1 MIFRRTAGLICGL
14 ALLLSG
20 CGGSLGLGSLM
31 GGGDGPSDAEIAALQ
46 AAPAP
51 DAGSSYRVGPGDQLR
66 ITVYGEDDL
75 SGEYTLDGA
84 GAVSMPLLGQV
95 SLDGLT
101 APEVEST
108 LATSLEDRYLL
119 NPRVSV
125 EVLNYRPFYI
135 IGEVMTGGEFPYQDG
150 ISVLNAVAMAGGFTF
165 RARTSGMMIR
175 RGAEQI
181 EVRDP
186 AVEPVQPGDVI
197 VVRERFF

>member
-1 MIFRRTAGLICGL
+1 MIFRQLVGLVLGA
-14 ALLLSG
+14 ALVLSG
-20 CGGSLGLGSLM
+20 CGSNNNDLADLPVGAMAGM
-31 GGGDGPSDAEIAALQ
+31 Q
-46 AAPAP
+46 AAPGA
-51 DAGSSYRVGPGDQLR
+51 ASETYRVGPGDQLR

-75 SGEYTLDGA
+75 SGEYTLDGT

-101 APEVEST
+101 VPELETT
-108 LATSLEDRYLL
+108 LQTSLEDRYLL

-135 IGEVMTGGEFPYQDG
+135 IGEVVTGGEFPYQDG

-165 RARTSGMMIR
+165 RARTNGMTIR
-175 RGAEQI
+175 RGPEAI

-186 AVEPVQPGDVI
+186 AVEAVQPGDVI
-197 VVRERFF
+197 VVKERFF